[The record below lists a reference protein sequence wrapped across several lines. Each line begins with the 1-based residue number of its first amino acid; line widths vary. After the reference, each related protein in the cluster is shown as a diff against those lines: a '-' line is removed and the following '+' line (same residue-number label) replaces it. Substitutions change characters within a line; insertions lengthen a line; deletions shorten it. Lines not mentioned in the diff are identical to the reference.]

1 MNILISRKFVWLI
14 SSVFS
19 LSLLVGC
26 GNGVST
32 DVLRPLWT
40 KQVNQE
46 VTPLMKD
53 VFAPVSS
60 QVSSELVFTSD
71 SSWDVPEE
79 KLPDYKYGLQ
89 HAKETENGEVTPLLV
104 IRVKLDQPFE
114 SYPLNQLQEQ
124 IWSAKEQ
131 LKINGV
137 QVGRVKLEYG
147 GKTYFSGSLQAM
159 NNPSDIDQFYSI
171 QSKG

>member
-1 MNILISRKFVWLI
+1 MVRRKYGWFVCSILIIVL
-14 SSVFS
+14 
-19 LSLLVGC
+19 LSGC
-26 GNGVST
+26 GSGVST

-71 SSWDVPEE
+71 SSWDVSEE
-79 KLPDYKYGLQ
+79 KLPNYKYGLQ
-89 HAKETENGEVTPLLV
+89 HAKETKKAEADPLLV
-104 IRVKLDQPFE
+104 IHVKLDQPFE

-137 QVGRVKLEYG
+137 QVGTIKLEYG
-147 GKTYFSGSLQAM
+147 GKTYFNGSLQAM
-159 NNPSDIDQFYSI
+159 NSPSDIDQFYQI